1 MSVVELRLRIARQ
14 PMAELK
20 GARVF
25 QSLLHARPAYPR
37 GLFRRAATMPMR
49 LKAHR
54 VMMAKLLEGAE
65 LCGPVE
71 KSLVDGRPLDL
82 AIRVAAIAGPHPDGE
97 CMK

>member
-1 MSVVELRLRIARQ
+1 
-14 PMAELK
+14 MAELK

-54 VMMAKLLEGAE
+54 VMIAKLLEGAE
-65 LCGPVE
+65 LGGPVE
-71 KSLVDGRPLDL
+71 KSLIDGPSALL
-82 AIRVAAIAGPHPDGE
+82 PSQGLTQTESA
-97 CMK
+97 